1 MIRMTRKV
9 FTDLAIWMIGFG
21 LLMGIIFPFFTY
33 GMGVEASKALTL
45 WFLLACMIAGFIVG
59 TVNIILARKV
69 VGTRLRLLAGRMRL
83 VESNLKEVT
92 KTGNMEKCTPEECF
106 INVDSEDEIGESGHA
121 FNYLVEALA
130 SSHKNDVAVRSFTE
144 LLSSQLELDVLTN
157 QALQQLLQ
165 HTEADAGAILIAD
178 EGEVKIASSHGI
190 RSVET
195 IITSDHVRRAIQ
207 TSQRQFVQMPE
218 NITVDGVLT
227 NFHPREII
235 VDPVLYKG
243 IPLGVIILA
252 SVKGFSDEIKSRLDP
267 FSRSLSLAMNNA
279 LAHDRLQRL
288 AALDPLTNIY
298 NRRFGLARLHE
309 EFSRAVRSAS
319 PIGVLMFDID
329 HFKNV
334 NDTYGHLTG
343 DRVLIRVAKAARS
356 VMREG
361 DILVRYGGEEF
372 LAIMPAASKENAK
385 EIGERMRR
393 IIEDTTISDG
403 DQVIHVTV
411 SVGTTSYPELDVEGD
426 QDLIKSADTA
436 LYSAKES
443 GRNRVVAV

>member
-1 MIRMTRKV
+1 V
-9 FTDLAIWMIGFG
+9 A
-21 LLMGIIFPFFTY
+21 
-33 GMGVEASKALTL
+33 
-45 WFLLACMIAGFIVG
+45 
-59 TVNIILARKV
+59 
-69 VGTRLRLLAGRMRL
+69 
-83 VESNLKEVT
+83 

-106 INVDSEDEIGESGHA
+106 INIDSEDEIGESGQA

-178 EGEVKIASSHGI
+178 EGELKIASSHGI

-207 TSQRQFVQMPE
+207 TAKRQIVQMPE
-218 NITVDGVLT
+218 NITVDGVLA
-227 NFHPREII
+227 NFRPREII

-252 SVKGFSDEIKSRLDP
+252 SAKGFSDEIKSRLDP
-267 FSRSLSLAMNNA
+267 FSQGLSLAMNNA

-309 EFSRAVRSAS
+309 EFGRAVRNTS

-343 DRVLIRVAKAARS
+343 DRVLISVAKAARS

-372 LAIMPAASKENAK
+372 LAIMPAASKANAK
-385 EIGERMRR
+385 EMGERMRR

-403 DQVIHVTV
+403 DQVIQVTV
-411 SVGTTSYPELDVEGD
+411 SVGTTSYPELDVAGE
-426 QDLIKSADTA
+426 QELIKSADTA

-443 GRNRVVAV
+443 GRNRVVAI